1 MRNGFRVLLATL
13 MCFSAS
19 IAESS
24 QDKAA
29 LLIYDTL
36 AKPFSAV
43 NQIYPILISLTR
55 FEGRVDKIEAAHVT
69 VGDIE
74 NASRII
80 LVGVTGIPKMEPA
93 CQRLIEKSDKP
104 VMGIGHAANFG
115 MDGDIKSMPVDKAVV
130 EYRHFKWTMRLD
142 PFFPQSRKGARI
154 LAEAGTNSGSKI
166 LAWQDGNRFG
176 FGALPDN
183 PGLSMIFSDILLDFF
198 GIKATEGGLFFVVE
212 DYHPGSDPSSLRRL
226 SDYFAF
232 QQTPFIVTTQMRD
245 VPTDVTQ
252 LMLRDT
258 FLDSLRYAQ
267 MHGGKIFLRG
277 DIGSQDVENY
287 KIDGIEVLG
296 AEMRNVGWPTPFL
309 ETSPFHFV
317 LGSWSYQPI
326 PGGENT
332 AFRSH
337 SLLNITNDTVLLP
350 LNVPGGMD
358 GEADEHVKK
367 TIRQMSSLRGSMA
380 GVAIPAWLPF
390 QKMRDLIDCAR
401 SAGMKVIDPLQTPS
415 ASPEK
420 EANP

>member
-1 MRNGFRVLLATL
+1 MATL
-13 MCFSAS
+13 FCHSVSM
-19 IAESS
+19 AESTS
-24 QDKAA
+24 ENPT

-43 NQIYPILISLTR
+43 NEIEPIMIALTR
-55 FEGRVDKIEAAHVT
+55 FEGGVDKKEAAHLT

-74 NASRII
+74 KASRII
-80 LVGVTGIPKMEPA
+80 LVGVSGIPKIDPA
-93 CQRLIEKSDKP
+93 CQRLIEKTDKP
-104 VMGIGHAANFG
+104 VMGIAHAANFG
-115 MDGDIKSMPVDKAVV
+115 QGSDIKSLAVDNAVV
-130 EYRHFKWTMRLD
+130 QYRNAKWTVRLD
-142 PFFPQSRKGARI
+142 PLFPQSPKGGRI
-154 LAEAGTNSGSKI
+154 LAEAGTGSGKKT

-183 PGLSMIFSDILLDFF
+183 PVLSMIFSDILLDFF

-212 DYHPGSDPSSLRRL
+212 DYHPGSDPSTLRRL

-245 VPTDVTQ
+245 VPADVTQ

-267 MHGGKIFLRG
+267 MHGAKIFLRG

-296 AEMRNVGWPTPFL
+296 AEVRNVGWPAPFL
-309 ETSPFHFV
+309 EPSAFHFV

-337 SLLNITNDTVLLP
+337 SLLNITNDAVLLP

-358 GEADEHVKK
+358 GPADEYVKK
-367 TIRQMSSLRGSMA
+367 TIREMASLRGSMA
-380 GVAIPAWLPF
+380 GVVIPAWLPF
-390 QKMRDLIDCAR
+390 QKMRDLVDAAR
-401 SAGMKVIDPLQTPS
+401 SAGMKVIDPLHTPS
-415 ASPEK
+415 PSPK
-420 EANP
+420 KQTNP